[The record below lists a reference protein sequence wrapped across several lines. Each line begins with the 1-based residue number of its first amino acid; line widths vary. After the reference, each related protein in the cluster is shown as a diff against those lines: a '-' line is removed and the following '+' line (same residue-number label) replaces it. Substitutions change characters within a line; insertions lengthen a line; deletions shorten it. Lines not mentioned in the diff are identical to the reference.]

1 MPLGEMVVRPS
12 CGVSSLIEAQPL
24 GNNCMSWLPFVA
36 MTLVPSKVLALNVRW
51 SNFTNTPG
59 TETPLWATEA
69 TAEHTG
75 RQKKYGKGHLNEY
88 AIWIIDFGK
97 NSAFHSLILSRHVPS
112 NFALVFHEEIEEI
125 QPILPRKCYQK

>member
-1 MPLGEMVVRPS
+1 
-12 CGVSSLIEAQPL
+12 
-24 GNNCMSWLPFVA
+24 MSWLPFVA

-97 NSAFHSLILSRHVPS
+97 NSAFHSLILSCHVPS
-112 NFALVFHEEIEEI
+112 NFALFSM
-125 QPILPRKCYQK
+125 RKLKKFSLFCLVNVIKNKLKTFMVEK